1 MKKVIYVLTLYD
13 YEITGGDYDVCDRCD
28 VLSAYDTEEEAKK
41 GMLNYYNN
49 YIAPN
54 SDTPIANTIEEMETC
69 LDEINYWYEI
79 IDTYYYTR

>member
-1 MKKVIYVLTLYD
+1 MKKVIYVLTLFDHSIGYD
-13 YEITGGDYDVCDRCD
+13 DDGCENYE

-54 SDTPIANTIEEMETC
+54 NNSSIANTIEEMETC

-79 IDTYYYTR
+79 TDIHYYTK